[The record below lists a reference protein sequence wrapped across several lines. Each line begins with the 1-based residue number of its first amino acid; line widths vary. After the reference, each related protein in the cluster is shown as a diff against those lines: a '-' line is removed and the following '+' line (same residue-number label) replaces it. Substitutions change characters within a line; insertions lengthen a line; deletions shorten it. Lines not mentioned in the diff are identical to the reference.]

1 MLEHVHTGYAWQAD
15 LLFRGQNF
23 LTMTRNT
30 LAVDFRLALRNILR
44 QRRRSL
50 IDSATGFGVVA
61 MMLASGFRFAAC
73 AIA

>member
-1 MLEHVHTGYAWQAD
+1 
-15 LLFRGQNF
+15 
-23 LTMTRNT
+23 MTRNT

-61 MMLASGFRFAAC
+61 MMLAGGFRFAAC